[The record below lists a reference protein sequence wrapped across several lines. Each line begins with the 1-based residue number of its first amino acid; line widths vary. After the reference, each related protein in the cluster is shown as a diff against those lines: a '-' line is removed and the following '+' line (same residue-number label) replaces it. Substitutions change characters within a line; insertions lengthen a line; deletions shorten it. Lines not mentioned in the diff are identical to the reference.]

1 MTDDKNL
8 VDAYASIYKKKE
20 SEEISEIAVTG
31 TLAAMK
37 GIGMAAKLA
46 KGAKIASKVGTI
58 AQGVGAVRDAAAP
71 RGKGQMNP
79 QQNEE
84 VVNEIAA
91 APIAAGMAA
100 KKVTGAV
107 GGAAK
112 AVGGAVKDVAM
123 QAAKKPPVI
132 KKTTINAS
140 RKPNGKMVE
149 DVAITHLDGS
159 TTEVVDVVKSEP
171 LGNPDEKLAS
181 RLWDQIAANLDTL
194 GEMYGATYDV
204 VELDEKKKLDKVGEE
219 DEDVDNDGDVD
230 DSDSYIKN
238 KRDAI
243 GKAMGE
249 KKGKKKDKDMKEE
262 AEQIDEVDC
271 WDTHKKVGMKKKGN
285 KMVNDCRPKN
295 ESFNVKSPVTFS
307 KPSEEVVEETISS
320 EQFEKHASYTTY
332 AHRKIA
338 WETFDMTENR
348 EYSHNPEK
356 YHDSKGNPKDMEMDK
371 PYRKRSK
378 AARMKDPE
386 RGINSPAFK
395 KFMADRGM

>member
-84 VVNEIAA
+84 VVNEALPA
-91 APIAAGMAA
+91 VAAGMAVKNTA
-100 KKVTGAV
+100 KAV
-107 GGAAK
+107 GGAVNK
-112 AVGGAVKDVAM
+112 VGGAVKDVAM
-123 QAAKKPPVI
+123 QAAKKAPVT
-132 KKTTINAS
+132 KTTTINAS

-249 KKGKKKDKDMKEE
+249 KKCKKKDKDVKEE

-295 ESFNVKSPVTFS
+295 ESFNVKSPVIFS
-307 KPSEEVVEETISS
+307 KPSEEVVEETIST

-356 YHDSKGNPKDMEMDK
+356 YHDSEGNPKDMEMDK
-371 PYRKRSK
+371 PYRQRSK
-378 AARMKDPE
+378 AARMKDPK

-395 KFMADRGM
+395 EFMRKQGM

>member
-84 VVNEIAA
+84 VVNEALPA
-91 APIAAGMAA
+91 VAAGMAA

-123 QAAKKPPVI
+123 QAAKKAPVT
-132 KKTTINAS
+132 KTTTINAS

-238 KRDAI
+238 KRDTI

-262 AEQIDEVDC
+262 VEQIDEVDC

-295 ESFNVKSPVTFS
+295 ESFNVKSPVIFS
-307 KPSEEVVEETISS
+307 KPSEEVVEETIST

-338 WETFDMTENR
+338 WNTFDMTENR

-356 YHDSKGNPKDMEMDK
+356 YHDSEGNPKDMELNK
-371 PYRKRSK
+371 PYRDRSK
-378 AARMKDPE
+378 AARMKDPK

-395 KFMADRGM
+395 EFMRKQGM

>member
-84 VVNEIAA
+84 VVNEALPA
-91 APIAAGMAA
+91 VAAGMAVKNTA
-100 KKVTGAV
+100 KAV

-112 AVGGAVKDVAM
+112 SVGGAVKDVAM
-123 QAAKKPPVI
+123 QAAKKAPVT
-132 KKTTINAS
+132 KTTTINAS

-295 ESFNVKSPVTFS
+295 ESFNVKSPVIFS
-307 KPSEEVVEETISS
+307 KPSEEVVEETIST

-356 YHDSKGNPKDMEMDK
+356 YHDSEGNPKDMEMDK
-371 PYRKRSK
+371 PYSKRSK
-378 AARMKDPE
+378 AARMKDPK

>member
-84 VVNEIAA
+84 VVNEALPA
-91 APIAAGMAA
+91 VAAGMAA

-123 QAAKKPPVI
+123 QAAKKAPVT
-132 KKTTINAS
+132 KTTTINAS

-307 KPSEEVVEETISS
+307 KPSEEVMEETISS

-338 WETFDMTENR
+338 WDTFDMTENR

-356 YHDSKGNPKDMEMDK
+356 YHDSEGNPKDMEMDK

>member
-1 MTDDKNL
+1 MTDDKSL
-8 VDAYASIYKKKE
+8 VDAYASIYNKKE
-20 SEEISEIAVTG
+20 EDKEQVNEVAPIV
-31 TLAAMK
+31 AA
-37 GIGMAAKLA
+37 GIGLGKKLLMNKAKDAAVGLA
-46 KGAKIASKVGTI
+46 KR
-58 AQGVGAVRDAAAP
+58 GVG
-71 RGKGQMNP
+71 MLNP
-79 QQNEE
+79 KKDQQQTEE

-91 APIAAGMAA
+91 APVAGAAMVA
-100 KKVTGAV
+100 KKTT
-107 GGAAK
+107 K
-112 AVGGAVKDVAM
+112 AVGNTVNKVAGAVKDVAM
-123 QAAKKPPVI
+123 TAAKRPDVNKSTV
-132 KKTTINAS
+132 INAS

-204 VELDEKKKLDKVGEE
+204 VELNEKKKLDAVGKE

-307 KPSEEVVEETISS
+307 KPSEEVVEETISE

-338 WETFDMTENR
+338 WDTFDMTENR

-356 YHDSKGNPKDMEMDK
+356 YHDSEGYDKKLERDK
-371 PYRKRSK
+371 PKRKRSR
-378 AARMKDPE
+378 AARMADPDT
-386 RGINSPAFK
+386 GINSPAFK
-395 KFMADRGM
+395 KFMRDRGM

>member
-8 VDAYASIYKKKE
+8 VDAYASIYNKKE
-20 SEEISEIAVTG
+20 EDKEQVNEVAPIV
-31 TLAAMK
+31 AA
-37 GIGMAAKLA
+37 GIGLGKKLLMNKAKDAAVGLA
-46 KGAKIASKVGTI
+46 KR
-58 AQGVGAVRDAAAP
+58 GVG
-71 RGKGQMNP
+71 MLNP
-79 QQNEE
+79 KKDQQQTEE

-91 APIAAGMAA
+91 VPVAGAAMVA
-100 KKVTGAV
+100 KKTTKAV
-107 GGAAK
+107 GNTINK
-112 AVGGAVKDVAM
+112 VGGAVKDVAM
-123 QAAKKPPVI
+123 QAAKKAPVT
-132 KKTTINAS
+132 KTTTINAS

-204 VELDEKKKLDKVGEE
+204 VELNEKKKLDAVGKE

-262 AEQIDEVDC
+262 TEQIDEVDC

-307 KPSEEVVEETISS
+307 KPSEEVVEETISE

-338 WETFDMTENR
+338 WDTFDMTENR

-356 YHDSKGNPKDMEMDK
+356 YHDSEGYDKKLERDK
-371 PYRKRSK
+371 PKRKRSRE
-378 AARMKDPE
+378 ARMADPDT
-386 RGINSPAFK
+386 GINSPAFK
-395 KFMADRGM
+395 KFMRDRGM

>member
-20 SEEISEIAVTG
+20 SEEVNEIAPAIP
-31 TLAAMK
+31 LALK
-37 GIGMAAKLA
+37 GAGMMAKLA

-84 VVNEIAA
+84 VVNEALPA
-91 APIAAGMAA
+91 VAAGMAVKNTA
-100 KKVTGAV
+100 KAV

-112 AVGGAVKDVAM
+112 SVGGAVKDVAM
-123 QAAKKPPVI
+123 QAAKKAPVT
-132 KKTTINAS
+132 KTTTINAS

-295 ESFNVKSPVTFS
+295 ESFNVKSPVIFS
-307 KPSEEVVEETISS
+307 KPSEEVVEETIST

-338 WETFDMTENR
+338 WDTFDMTENR

-356 YHDSKGNPKDMEMDK
+356 YHDSEGNPKDMEMDK
-371 PYRKRSK
+371 PYSKRSK
-378 AARMKDPE
+378 AARMKDPK

-395 KFMADRGM
+395 EFMRKQGM

>member
-20 SEEISEIAVTG
+20 SEEVNEIAPAIP
-31 TLAAMK
+31 LALK
-37 GIGMAAKLA
+37 GAGMMAKLA

-84 VVNEIAA
+84 VVNEALPA
-91 APIAAGMAA
+91 VAAGMAVKNTA
-100 KKVTGAV
+100 KAV

-112 AVGGAVKDVAM
+112 SVGGAVKDVAM
-123 QAAKKPPVI
+123 QAAKKAPVT
-132 KKTTINAS
+132 KTTTINAS

-219 DEDVDNDGDVD
+219 DEDVDNDGE
-230 DSDSYIKN
+230 
-238 KRDAI
+238 
-243 GKAMGE
+243 GG
-249 KKGKKKDKDMKEE
+249 
-262 AEQIDEVDC
+262 
-271 WDTHKKVGMKKKGN
+271 
-285 KMVNDCRPKN
+285 
-295 ESFNVKSPVTFS
+295 
-307 KPSEEVVEETISS
+307 
-320 EQFEKHASYTTY
+320 
-332 AHRKIA
+332 
-338 WETFDMTENR
+338 
-348 EYSHNPEK
+348 
-356 YHDSKGNPKDMEMDK
+356 
-371 PYRKRSK
+371 
-378 AARMKDPE
+378 
-386 RGINSPAFK
+386 RG
-395 KFMADRGM
+395 

>member
-84 VVNEIAA
+84 VVNEALPA
-91 APIAAGMAA
+91 VAAGMAVKNTA
-100 KKVTGAV
+100 KAV

-112 AVGGAVKDVAM
+112 SVGGAVKDVAM
-123 QAAKKPPVI
+123 QAAKKAPVT
-132 KKTTINAS
+132 KTTTINAS

-295 ESFNVKSPVTFS
+295 ESFNVKSPVIFS

-356 YHDSKGNPKDMEMDK
+356 YHDSEGNPKDMEMDK
-371 PYRKRSK
+371 PYSKRSK
-378 AARMKDPE
+378 AARMKDPK